1 MSIAIDPSVS
11 AFLRSPHGLLIDGES
26 GPARSGADMPLYD
39 PATGAEL
46 ARVARAGAEDV
57 DRAVAAARRAFEGSW
72 AGQRPADR
80 ERLLLRLA
88 ERVEAHG
95 EQLAQ
100 LETLNNGKSINLS
113 RALEVG
119 ASVEF
124 IRYMAGWAT
133 KIEGRSLDLSIAAVP
148 GARYR
153 AYTVPEPVGVVG
165 AIVPWN
171 FPLLMAIWKI
181 VRPWPAAAPWSSSRP
196 TKPR

>member
-1 MSIAIDPSVS
+1 
-11 AFLRSPHGLLIDGES
+11 GN
-26 GPARSGADMPLYD
+26 
-39 PATGAEL
+39 
-46 ARVARAGAEDV
+46 
-57 DRAVAAARRAFEGSW
+57 W

-88 ERVEAHG
+88 ERIEAHG

-153 AYTVPEPVGVVG
+153 AYTV
-165 AIVPWN
+165 
-171 FPLLMAIWKI
+171 
-181 VRPWPAAAPWSSSRP
+181 
-196 TKPR
+196 

>member
-1 MSIAIDPSVS
+1 MPSWRAWPAPAPKTSIG
-11 AFLRSPHGLLIDGES
+11 RS
-26 GPARSGADMPLYD
+26 Y
-39 PATGAEL
+39 
-46 ARVARAGAEDV
+46 
-57 DRAVAAARRAFEGSW
+57 ARRAFEGNW

-88 ERVEAHG
+88 ERIEAHG

-171 FPLLMAIWKI
+171 FPC
-181 VRPWPAAAPWSSSRP
+181 
-196 TKPR
+196 

>member
-1 MSIAIDPSVS
+1 
-11 AFLRSPHGLLIDGES
+11 LIDGES

-57 DRAVAAARRAFEGSW
+57 DRAVAAARRAFEGNW

-88 ERVEAHG
+88 ERIEAHG

-153 AYTVPEPVGVVG
+153 AYT
-165 AIVPWN
+165 
-171 FPLLMAIWKI
+171 
-181 VRPWPAAAPWSSSRP
+181 
-196 TKPR
+196 